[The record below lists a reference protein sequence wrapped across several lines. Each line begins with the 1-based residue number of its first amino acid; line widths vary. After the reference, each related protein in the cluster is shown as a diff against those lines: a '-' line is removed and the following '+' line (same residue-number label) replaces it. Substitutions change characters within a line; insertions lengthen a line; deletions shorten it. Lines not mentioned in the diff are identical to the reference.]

1 MYACPC
7 VCVLACVCKLY
18 ANHLTKSSHIRYTTR
33 VNGCKMLRHFQ
44 THALSLIVPCAFLRV
59 KLSLGIILMATT
71 FPLFSPCFASNN
83 LSASYTLTLPL
94 SRVLRNVS
102 LPERTH
108 TKNLVLRICI
118 YLPTLY
124 FVNWKGRIHTH
135 IEPLATYYTQS
146 LNDWI
151 KDATTILYYLC
162 EAFICVKSSECL
174 SNQQNFHSVCMMR
187 RLTVRIF
194 LQDFWCC
201 CVRVPHTYQIMPF
214 ICHIWCVCVC
224 MWGKKVNKT
233 VYEKRNT
240 VMCVY

>member
-83 LSASYTLTLPL
+83 LLASYTLILPL

-108 TKNLVLRICI
+108 TKKSRLTHLH
-118 YLPTLY
+118 LSSHTLLCELE
-124 FVNWKGRIHTH
+124 RTHTH
-135 IEPLATYYTQS
+135 THWAIGNILHTISER
-146 LNDWI
+146 LNKRCD
-151 KDATTILYYLC
+151 DDFILFMWSFYLC
-162 EAFICVKSSECL
+162 KE
-174 SNQQNFHSVCMMR
+174 QNFHSVCMMR